1 MIQTIEAEITEKGDI
16 HVLEPVYLPVGR
28 RVLVTILDEKPIKPL
43 RDIPETALLSESS
56 LAEDWNKPEEDAA
69 WSYLQSVQ

>member
-1 MIQTIEAEITEKGDI
+1 MSRTIEAEITEKGDL

-28 RVLVTILDEKPIKPL
+28 RIWITILDEKPLIS
-43 RDIPETALLSESS
+43 IPETALLSESS

-69 WSYLQSVQ
+69 WSYLQSDQ

>member
-1 MIQTIEAEITEKGDI
+1 MIRTIEAEITEKGDI

-28 RVLVTILDEKPIKPL
+28 RVLVTILDEKPLIN
-43 RDIPETALLSESS
+43 IPETALLSESS

-69 WSYLQSVQ
+69 WSYLQPDR